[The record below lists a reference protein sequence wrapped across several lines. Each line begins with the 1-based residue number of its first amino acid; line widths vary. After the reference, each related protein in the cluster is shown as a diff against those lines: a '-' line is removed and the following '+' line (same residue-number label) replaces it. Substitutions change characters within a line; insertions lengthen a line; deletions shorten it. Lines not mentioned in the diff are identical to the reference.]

1 MAEVPVPEPGP
12 GQVRVRV
19 AASVVHPVDLM
30 VRSGRFPAPLPTG
43 LPYTPGWD
51 VAGSVDAVSPSVDEF
66 RIGDEV
72 IGFSPWLQTT
82 VGAHAEY
89 VVLDAAWLTSA
100 PSGVPATES
109 ATLPTNGL
117 AAAQALDLLA
127 LPAGSTVLVTGAAGQ
142 VGGFVLALA
151 RAAGLHATRTR
162 RTRRPRVRRVAGR
175 GVPVAR
181 RRSDG
186 DVRRGHRPGGDRL
199 LAAGPRS
206 GRRRLRGRVTSCPEP
221 VRGIRTFA
229 LEVLPDGTRLSEL
242 VKLVTSG
249 DIPLRSLTCTPSPT
263 RRAAHER
270 LAQGGVRGGVVLVPD
285 RGGGRVVALHGA
297 PPPRDDAGVHG
308 DAPLDG
314 QAEPELRF
322 ACEGGLRRRRS
333 VHRHENCHSPP
344 T

>member
-1 MAEVPVPEPGP
+1 MRAVSYSQFGGPEVLHVADVPVPEPGP

-51 VAGSVDAVSPSVDEF
+51 VAGTVDAVGPSVEEF
-66 RIGDEV
+66 AIGDEV

-89 VVLDAAWLTSA
+89 VVLDAAWLASA
-100 PSGVPATES
+100 PTGVPATEA

-117 AAAQALDLLA
+117 AAAQALNLLA

-151 RAAGLHATRTR
+151 RASGLHATGL
-162 RTRRPRVRRVAGR
+162 AG
-175 GVPVAR
+175 A
-181 RRSDG
+181 D
-186 DVRRGHRPGGDRL
+186 DREFVEAL
-199 LAAGPRS
+199 GAAFLPRS
-206 GRRRLRGRVTSCPEP
+206 GDPMGTFDAVIDLAVIGPSLLDVIRDGGGYVAASPPLRPES

-229 LEVLPDGTRLSEL
+229 LEVRPDGCRLSEL

-249 DIPLRSLTCTPSPT
+249 DIPLRVAGVYPFADAA
-263 RRAAHER
+263 AAHDR
-270 LAQGGVRGGVVLVPD
+270 LAQGGVRGGVVIVP
-285 RGGGRVVALHGA
+285 
-297 PPPRDDAGVHG
+297 
-308 DAPLDG
+308 
-314 QAEPELRF
+314 
-322 ACEGGLRRRRS
+322 
-333 VHRHENCHSPP
+333 
-344 T
+344 

>member
-1 MAEVPVPEPGP
+1 MRAVSYAEFGGPEVLHVAEVPVPEPGP
-12 GQVRVRV
+12 GQVRARV

-51 VAGSVDAVSPSVDEF
+51 VAGSVDAVGPSVDEF
-66 RIGDEV
+66 TIGDEV

-100 PSGVPATES
+100 PAGVPATEA

-151 RAAGLHATRTR
+151 RAAGLHATGLAGADDREFVESLGAAFLSRTDDP
-162 RTRRPRVRRVAGR
+162 TGTFDGVIDLAVIGSSLLDLVRDGGGYVAAS
-175 GVPVAR
+175 P
-181 RRSDG
+181 
-186 DVRRGHRPGGDRL
+186 P
-199 LAAGPRS
+199 
-206 GRRRLRGRVTSCPEP
+206 LRPEP
-221 VRGIRTFA
+221 VRGIRTSA

-249 DIPLRSLTCTPSPT
+249 DIPLRVADVYPFADAAT
-263 RRAAHER
+263 AHER
-270 LAQGGVRGGVVLVPD
+270 LAQGGVRGGVVIVP
-285 RGGGRVVALHGA
+285 
-297 PPPRDDAGVHG
+297 
-308 DAPLDG
+308 
-314 QAEPELRF
+314 
-322 ACEGGLRRRRS
+322 
-333 VHRHENCHSPP
+333 
-344 T
+344 

>member
-30 VRSGRFPAPLPTG
+30 IRSGRFPAPLPTG

-51 VAGSVDAVSPSVDEF
+51 AAGTVDAVGPSVAGF
-66 RIGDEV
+66 TIGDEV

-100 PSGVPATES
+100 PAGVPATAA

-151 RAAGLHATRTR
+151 RAAGLHATGL
-162 RTRRPRVRRVAGR
+162 AGAGDR
-175 GVPVAR
+175 EFVESLGAAYLS
-181 RRSDG
+181 RSDTPTG
-186 DVRRGHRPGGDRL
+186 TFDAVIDLAVVGPALLDLVRDGGGYV
-199 LAAGPRS
+199 AASPP
-206 GRRRLRGRVTSCPEP
+206 LRPEP

-229 LEVLPDGTRLSEL
+229 LEVLPDGARLAEL
-242 VKLVTSG
+242 VKLVDSG
-249 DIPLRSLTCTPSPT
+249 DIPLRVADVYPFTDAA
-263 RRAAHER
+263 AAHER
-270 LAQGGVRGGVVLVPD
+270 LAQGGHRGGVVLVP
-285 RGGGRVVALHGA
+285 
-297 PPPRDDAGVHG
+297 
-308 DAPLDG
+308 
-314 QAEPELRF
+314 
-322 ACEGGLRRRRS
+322 
-333 VHRHENCHSPP
+333 
-344 T
+344 

>member
-1 MAEVPVPEPGP
+1 MRAVSYAQFGGPEVLHVADVPVPEPGQ

-51 VAGSVDAVSPSVDEF
+51 VAGSVDAVGPSVEEF
-66 RIGDEV
+66 TIGDEV
-72 IGFSPWLQTT
+72 ISFSPWLQTT

-100 PSGVPATES
+100 PAGVPATEA

-151 RAAGLHATRTR
+151 RATGLHATGLAGADDREFVESLGAAFLSRADDPTGTYDAVIDLAVIGPSLLDLIR
-162 RTRRPRVRRVAGR
+162 DSGGYVAAS
-175 GVPVAR
+175 P
-181 RRSDG
+181 
-186 DVRRGHRPGGDRL
+186 P
-199 LAAGPRS
+199 
-206 GRRRLRGRVTSCPEP
+206 LRPEP

-229 LEVLPDGTRLSEL
+229 LEVLPDGSRLGEL

-249 DIPLRSLTCTPSPT
+249 DIPLRVADVYPFADAA
-263 RRAAHER
+263 AAHDR
-270 LAQGGVRGGVVLVPD
+270 LAQGGVRGGVVIVP
-285 RGGGRVVALHGA
+285 
-297 PPPRDDAGVHG
+297 
-308 DAPLDG
+308 
-314 QAEPELRF
+314 
-322 ACEGGLRRRRS
+322 
-333 VHRHENCHSPP
+333 
-344 T
+344 

>member
-1 MAEVPVPEPGP
+1 MRAVSYAEFGGPEVLHVAEVPVPEPGP

-51 VAGSVDAVSPSVDEF
+51 VAGSVDAVGPSVEEF

-89 VVLDAAWLTSA
+89 VLLDPAWLTSA
-100 PSGVPATES
+100 PAGVPATES

-151 RAAGLHATRTR
+151 RATGLHAT
-162 RTRRPRVRRVAGR
+162 G
-175 GVPVAR
+175 
-181 RRSDG
+181 
-186 DVRRGHRPGGDRL
+186 L
-199 LAAGPRS
+199 AGPDDREFVES
-206 GRRRLRGRVTSCPEP
+206 LGAAFLSREDDPTGTFDAVVDLAVIGSSLLDLVRDGGGYVAASPPLRPEP
-221 VRGIRTFA
+221 VREIRTLA
-229 LEVLPDGTRLSEL
+229 LEVLPDGSRLGEL
-242 VKLVTSG
+242 VKLVASG
-249 DIPLRSLTCTPSPT
+249 DIPLRVAGVYPFADAA
-263 RRAAHER
+263 AAHDR
-270 LAQGGVRGGVVLVPD
+270 LARGGVRGGVVLVP
-285 RGGGRVVALHGA
+285 
-297 PPPRDDAGVHG
+297 
-308 DAPLDG
+308 
-314 QAEPELRF
+314 
-322 ACEGGLRRRRS
+322 
-333 VHRHENCHSPP
+333 
-344 T
+344 